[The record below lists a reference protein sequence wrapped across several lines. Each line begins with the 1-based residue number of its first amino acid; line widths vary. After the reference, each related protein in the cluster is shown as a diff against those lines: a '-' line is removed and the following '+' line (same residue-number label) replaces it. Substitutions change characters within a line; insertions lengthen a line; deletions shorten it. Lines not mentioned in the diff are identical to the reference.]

1 MQQDQLLSS
10 IIKNSEKSKDN
21 RTLPYR
27 DRNLIEQVKQL
38 KLDVIHKK
46 ISASKIN
53 IVSPEIVESWIRSY
67 NYGIDVFQPNNCPN
81 VEKHAFKEILRKN
94 DFLIKATISSLHQ
107 FEPLLNANYDVHL
120 SDPQGV
126 QLLVNIGEND
136 TVASEVFNLI
146 PGAIWNEKTM
156 GTTSFSLC
164 HLLHR
169 PVQVCGPENYLASTD
184 LMTGSSAPIFDPD
197 NRLAGVLTIG
207 TMFFNCVTS
216 QTLSLVVSIAEL
228 IQKEFQLAMYKEL
241 IRTTHESS
249 LEAVIIINKK
259 GIITTANMAAKELFK
274 DQHQELIGIPIDLI
288 IGNQPI
294 IKSLLEK
301 GKLLFESEFAIEA
314 INKKLYRC
322 ALHPIRDFSG
332 GIFECIL
339 KFKYFDRANNIKPHY
354 QNTITG
360 FTFDRII
367 GNSPEVIKS
376 INLARNFSTLD
387 SNILL
392 QGESGTGKEVYA
404 QSIHAESRRSGPFI
418 AVNCAAIPRTLIES
432 EMFGYEKGAFTG
444 AERTGRPGKIEQAS
458 GGTLFLDEIGDMPLE
473 LQPVLL
479 RVLEEKKVVRVGG
492 NRSIPVD
499 FKLIAATNKD
509 LLDLMDNNKFRKD
522 LYYRLAVFKITIP
535 PLRDRGPDIFH
546 LTKHFIKIAAADQ
559 SIPEPSLNNA
569 AKFMLLQYSWP
580 GNIRQLQHSVIYAVN
595 MSHDGIIRP
604 ENFPEEIK
612 KSVGICDSKA
622 RYTEPKHVNNQR
634 VLEREKIEKSTIT
647 QALLKSGYNI
657 SRTAQTLG
665 ISRSTLYRKIKQ
677 YNL

>member
-1 MQQDQLLSS
+1 MQQEQLLSS
-10 IIKNSEKSKDN
+10 IIKNSEKSIDN
-21 RTLPYR
+21 QNLPYQ

-46 ISASKIN
+46 IDPSQIKM
-53 IVSPEIVESWIRSY
+53 VSLEIVESWIRSY
-67 NYGIDVFQPNNCPN
+67 NYGIDVFQSNNCPN

-94 DFLIKATISSLHQ
+94 DFLIKATISSLSQ
-107 FEPLLNANYDVHL
+107 FESLLNANYVVHL

-126 QLLVNIGEND
+126 QLLVNIGKND
-136 TVASEVFNLI
+136 TVSLEVFNLI

-184 LMTGSSAPIFDPD
+184 LMTGSSAPIFDLD
-197 NRLAGVLTIG
+197 NKLAGILTIG
-207 TMFFNCVTS
+207 TMYFNCVTS

-249 LEAVIIINKK
+249 LEAVIVINKK
-259 GIITTANMAAKELFK
+259 GIINSANMAAKELFK
-274 DQHQELIGIPIDLI
+274 DQHQELIGIPINLI
-288 IGNQPI
+288 IGDQPI
-294 IKSLLEK
+294 IKSVLEK
-301 GKLLFESEFAIEA
+301 GKLLFESEFTIKG
-314 INKKLYRC
+314 INKKLYSC
-322 ALHPIRDFSG
+322 TLYPIRDFSG

-339 KFKYFDRANNIKPHY
+339 KFKYFDRSNIVKPHM
-354 QNTITG
+354 QNIDTG
-360 FTFDRII
+360 FSFDKII

-392 QGESGTGKEVYA
+392 EGESGTGKDVYA
-404 QSIHAESRRSGPFI
+404 QSIHIESKRSGPFV
-418 AVNCAAIPRTLIES
+418 AVNCAAIPKSLIES

-444 AERTGRPGKIEQAS
+444 AERTGHPGKIEQAN

-492 NRSIPVD
+492 SRSIPVN
-499 FKLIAATNKD
+499 FKLVAATNKD
-509 LLDLMDNNKFRKD
+509 LLDLVNNNKFRQD
-522 LYYRLAVFKITIP
+522 LYYRLAVFKINIP
-535 PLRDRGPDIFH
+535 PLRDRGPDIIN
-546 LTKHFIKIAAADQ
+546 LTKHFIKIAAANQ
-559 SIPEPSLNNA
+559 GIPEPSLNNA
-569 AKFMLLQYSWP
+569 AKFMLLQYNWP
-580 GNIRQLQHSVIYAVN
+580 GNVRQLQHSIIYAVN
-595 MSHDGIIRP
+595 MSNDNIIKP
-604 ENFPEEIK
+604 EHFPDEIK

-622 RYTEPKHVNNQR
+622 NYTELKYVNNQK
-634 VLEREKIEKSTIT
+634 VLEREQIEKSTIT
-647 QALLKSGYNI
+647 KALLKSGYNI